1 MIHYLE
7 QHGQVISREQC
18 RGPEGGLH
26 IGDHECCSQTF
37 ARGVSD
43 DQRQAVILQ
52 RYEIV
57 AIAAERPNLTAAGAI
72 VEGIASRARRL
83 HKALLHIAGQH
94 PVLANVHYHFV
105 GRHFLT
111 TLHSYIGSVP
121 PKSTS
126 GGDFWPKKYF

>member
-7 QHGQVISREQC
+7 QRGQVISREQC
-18 RGPEGGLH
+18 RRPKGGLH
-26 IGDHECCSQTF
+26 IGDHERRCQTF
-37 ARGVSD
+37 ARGISN

-83 HKALLHIAGQH
+83 HKALLHSAGQY
-94 PVLANVHYHFV
+94 PVLANVHDHFV
-105 GRHFLT
+105 GRHFLA
-111 TLHSYIGSVP
+111 LHSYVGSVP

-126 GGDFWPKKYF
+126 GGDFWPMKYF

>member
-1 MIHYLE
+1 MPP
-7 QHGQVISREQC
+7 S
-18 RGPEGGLH
+18 EGGLH
-26 IGDHECCSQTF
+26 IGDHERRGQTF
-37 ARGVSD
+37 ARRISN

-72 VEGIASRARRL
+72 VEGIASHARRL
-83 HKALLHIAGQH
+83 HEALLHIAGQY

-105 GRHFLT
+105 GRHFLA
-111 TLHSYIGSVP
+111 LHAYVDFVL

-126 GGDFWPKKYF
+126 GGDFCPMKYF